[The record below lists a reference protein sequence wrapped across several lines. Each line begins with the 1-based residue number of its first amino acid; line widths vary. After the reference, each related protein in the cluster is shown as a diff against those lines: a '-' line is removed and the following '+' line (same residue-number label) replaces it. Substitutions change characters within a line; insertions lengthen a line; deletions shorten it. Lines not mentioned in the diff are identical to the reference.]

1 MSVARVVARTL
12 VAGGV
17 DTVFGVVGS
26 GNFLLANELRE
37 AGASFYAS
45 RHECGAMMMADGYG
59 RASDRIAICTTH
71 QGPGFTNALT
81 GLVEAAKART
91 PALLLTADTPAH
103 VKWSN
108 FKIDQAAIAREC
120 GAIAELVYSP
130 ETAAEDAA
138 RALHRARAERL
149 PVVLNVPIDLPAQE
163 GAVEGAHAWPFE
175 PAPDVTAAQVEAVV
189 SLLEAATA
197 PLLVAGRGAVA
208 SPGARAALEELGDES
223 GALLATT
230 AMANGLFAGLPYAL
244 GIAGGFASPLGVE
257 LAGEADLII
266 SFGAGLNH
274 WTARHGELFSSS
286 AVVVQVDID
295 PLAPGRLHR
304 CDVGVVADATAA
316 AQAFTAG
323 LKARGEKRE
332 KSRTEATAATI
343 ASRRWRDEPF
353 TDEGTAEFIDPRTLS
368 IALDD
373 LLPAERTV
381 ATDSGHFLGYPA
393 MYLAVPD
400 ERAFVFPNAFQ
411 SVGLG
416 LGAAIGAAI
425 ARPDRL
431 CVAALGD
438 GGTMMALAELETA
451 VRFGLAMAIVIYDD
465 AAYGAEVHH
474 FGPQGHAVD
483 LTQFADADF
492 AAIGRAVGAE
502 GITVRSLA
510 DLAPLADWLTRRAAG
525 ATVGPIVI
533 DAKVE
538 PTVVAE
544 WLEEAFRAH

>member
-1 MSVARVVARTL
+1 VSVARTVARSL

-17 DTVFGVVGS
+17 DTVFGVIGS
-26 GNFLLANELRE
+26 GNFLLANELRA
-37 AGASFYAS
+37 AGASFHAA

-59 RASDRIAICTTH
+59 RVSDRIAVCTTH

-91 PALLLTADTPAH
+91 PALLLTADTPSSTI
-103 VKWSN
+103 WSN

-120 GAIAELVYSP
+120 GAIAERVHSP
-130 ETAAEDAA
+130 ASAMADAT
-138 RALHRARAERL
+138 RALRRARTERL
-149 PVVLNVPIDLPAQE
+149 PVVLNVPIDLPAQD
-163 GAVEGAHAWPFE
+163 
-175 PAPDVTAAQVEAVV
+175 APDEPMLERPPLGLLPGPAAADVEAVAA
-189 SLLEAATA
+189 LLAAA
-197 PLLVAGRGAVA
+197 SFPVLVGGRGAVV
-208 SPGARAALEELGDES
+208 SPGEQLGEAS

-230 AMANGLFAGLPYAL
+230 AMGHGLFSGLPYAL
-244 GIAGGFASPLGVE
+244 GIVGGFASPLCVE
-257 LAGEADLII
+257 LVARADLVI

-274 WTARHGELFSSS
+274 WTARHGEMFPSS
-286 AVVVQVDID
+286 APVVQIDVD

-304 CDVGVVADATAA
+304 CDLGVVADAALAA
-316 AQAFTAG
+316 HAI
-323 LKARGEKRE
+323 
-332 KSRTEATAATI
+332 TEALRERGRAREGARTAEI
-343 ASRRWRDEPF
+343 ADVIRRRRWRDEPF
-353 TDEGTAEFIDPRTLS
+353 EDASTGEHVDPRALT

-373 LLPAERTV
+373 LLPSERTV
-381 ATDSGHFLGYPA
+381 ATDSGHFLGFPA
-393 MYLAVPD
+393 EYLAVPD
-400 ERAFVFPNAFQ
+400 ARAFVFPNAFQ

-416 LGAAIGAAI
+416 LGAAIGAAL

-431 CVAALGD
+431 CLAALGD

-451 VRFGLAMAIVIYDD
+451 VRLGLSMAILIYDD

-474 FGPQGHAVD
+474 FEPQGHAVD

-502 GITVRSLA
+502 SVLVRTLD
-510 DLAPLADWLTRRAAG
+510 DLAPLQAWLDRRAADE
-525 ATVGPIVI
+525 AVGPIVI

-538 PTVVAE
+538 PNVVAE

>member
-26 GNFLLANELRE
+26 GNFLLANELRD
-37 AGASFYAS
+37 AGAAFHAA

-59 RASDRIAICTTH
+59 RASDRIAVCTTH

-91 PALLLTADTPAH
+91 PALLLAADTPQS
-103 VKWSN
+103 VIWSN

-120 GAIAELVYSP
+120 GALAERVHSP
-130 ETAAEDAA
+130 ETAAADAA

-149 PVVLNVPIDLPAQE
+149 PVVLNVPIDLPARDAE
-163 GAVEGAHAWPFE
+163 ERPVPAWPPVSG
-175 PAPDVTAAQVEAVV
+175 PAPSAADVEAVV
-189 SLLEAATA
+189 ALLEASSA
-197 PLLVAGRGAVA
+197 PLIVAGRGAVA
-208 SPGARAALEELGDES
+208 SFGARAALEELGACS
-223 GALLATT
+223 GALLATS
-230 AMANGLFAGLPYAL
+230 AMAHGLFAGLPFAL
-244 GIAGGFASPLGVE
+244 GISGGFASPLCVE
-257 LAGEADLII
+257 LAAKADLVI

-274 WTARHGELFSSS
+274 WTARHGEMFASG
-286 AVVVQVDID
+286 ARVVQVDID

-304 CDVGVVADATAA
+304 CDVAVVADAALAAAAFAQALGAVRENSRTAA
-316 AQAFTAG
+316 NAQAI
-323 LKARGEKRE
+323 
-332 KSRTEATAATI
+332 AT
-343 ASRRWRDEPF
+343 RRWRDEPYE
-353 TDEGTAEFIDPRTLS
+353 DEGTAEFIDPRTLT

-393 MYLAVPD
+393 MYLSVPD
-400 ERAFVFPNAFQ
+400 ERGFVFPNAFQ

-416 LGAAIGAAI
+416 LGAAIGAAL
-425 ARPDRL
+425 ARPERL

-451 VRFGLAMAIVIYDD
+451 VRLGLAMAIVIYDD

-474 FGPQGHAVD
+474 FGPHGHAVD

-502 GITVRSLA
+502 GITVRAVA
-510 DLAPLADWLTRRAAG
+510 DLAPLEDWLARRAAG
-525 ATVGPIVI
+525 DEVGPIVI

-538 PTVVAE
+538 PTVVAA

>member
-1 MSVARVVARTL
+1 
-12 VAGGV
+12 
-17 DTVFGVVGS
+17 
-26 GNFLLANELRE
+26 
-37 AGASFYAS
+37 
-45 RHECGAMMMADGYG
+45 
-59 RASDRIAICTTH
+59 
-71 QGPGFTNALT
+71 
-81 GLVEAAKART
+81 
-91 PALLLTADTPAH
+91 
-103 VKWSN
+103 
-108 FKIDQAAIAREC
+108 
-120 GAIAELVYSP
+120 
-130 ETAAEDAA
+130 
-138 RALHRARAERL
+138 
-149 PVVLNVPIDLPAQE
+149 VPIDLPARD
-163 GAVEGAHAWPFE
+163 GAELGESSFVAVGR
-175 PAPDVTAAQVEAVV
+175 PAPRADDVEDVTA
-189 SLLEAATA
+189 LLEASSA

-208 SPGARAALEELGDES
+208 SPGAREALEELGARS

-230 AMANGLFAGLPYAL
+230 AMAHGLFSGLPFAL

-257 LAGEADLII
+257 LAGRADLVI

-274 WTARHGELFSSS
+274 WTARHGELF
-286 AVVVQVDID
+286 APGARIVQVDTD

-304 CDVGVVADATAA
+304 CDVGVTADAALA
-316 AQAFTAG
+316 AQAFTAA
-323 LKARGEKRE
+323 LEARGPRRE
-332 KSRTEATAATI
+332 NARTPANAAAI

-353 TDEGTAEFIDPRTLS
+353 TDASTAEHIDPRVLS

-373 LLPAERTV
+373 ILPAERMV
-381 ATDSGHFLGYPA
+381 VTDSGHFVGYPP

-400 ERAFVFPNAFQ
+400 ERSFVFPNAFQ

-431 CVAALGD
+431 CVATLGD

-451 VRFGLAMAIVIYDD
+451 VRLALPIVVVVYND

-492 AAIGRAVGAE
+492 AEIGRAVGAE
-502 GITVRSLA
+502 GETVRA
-510 DLAPLADWLTRRAAG
+510 VGDLARLWDWLDRRAAG
-525 ATVGPIVI
+525 GTVGPIVI

-538 PTVVAE
+538 PNVVAA

>member
-1 MSVARVVARTL
+1 VLSVA
-12 VAGGV
+12 
-17 DTVFGVVGS
+17 
-26 GNFLLANELRE
+26 E
-37 AGASFYAS
+37 
-45 RHECGAMMMADGYG
+45 
-59 RASDRIAICTTH
+59 I
-71 QGPGFTNALT
+71 
-81 GLVEAAKART
+81 
-91 PALLLTADTPAH
+91 
-103 VKWSN
+103 
-108 FKIDQAAIAREC
+108 
-120 GAIAELVYSP
+120 
-130 ETAAEDAA
+130 
-138 RALHRARAERL
+138 
-149 PVVLNVPIDLPAQE
+149 
-163 GAVEGAHAWPFE
+163 
-175 PAPDVTAAQVEAVV
+175 EAVV
-189 SLLEAATA
+189 ALLEASTA

-208 SPGARAALEELGDES
+208 SPGARAAIEELAEQA
-223 GALLATT
+223 GALVATT

-257 LAGEADLII
+257 LAGQADLVI

-286 AVVVQVDID
+286 ARVVQVDID

-304 CDVGVVADATAA
+304 CDLGVVADATEAA
-316 AQAFTAG
+316 RAFTAE
-323 LKARGEKRE
+323 LKARGGKRE
-332 KSRTEATAATI
+332 KSRTAATAATI

-353 TDEGTAEFIDPRTLS
+353 TDESTAEFIDPRTLS

-502 GITVRSLA
+502 GITVRSVA
-510 DLAPLADWLTRRAAG
+510 DLAPLEDWLTRRAAG

>member
-1 MSVARVVARTL
+1 MNVAQVVARTL

-17 DTVFGVVGS
+17 DTVFGVIGS
-26 GNFLLANELRE
+26 GNFLLANELRD
-37 AGASFYAS
+37 AGATFHAA

-59 RASDRIAICTTH
+59 RVSDRIAVCTTH

-81 GLVEAAKART
+81 GLVEAAKAHT
-91 PALLLTADTPAH
+91 PAVLLTADTPAA
-103 VKWSN
+103 VLWSN
-108 FKIDQAAIAREC
+108 FKLDQAAIAEEC
-120 GAIAELVYSP
+120 GAIAETVHSP
-130 ETAAEDAA
+130 ETASADAA
-138 RALHRARAERL
+138 RALARARTERL
-149 PVVLNVPIDLPAQE
+149 PVVLNIPIDLPARE
-163 GAVEGAHAWPFE
+163 AAPGNVPSW
-175 PAPDVTAAQVEAVV
+175 PAPSRPEPTADDVRAVAA
-189 SLLEAATA
+189 LLDASSA

-208 SPGARAALEELGDES
+208 SPGARAALEDLAERS

-230 AMANGLFAGLPYAL
+230 AMAHGLFAGAPFAL
-244 GIAGGFASPLGVE
+244 GIVGGFASPLCVE
-257 LAGEADLII
+257 LAARADLVI

-274 WTARHGELFSSS
+274 WTVRHGELFP
-286 AVVVQVDID
+286 ADARVVQVDID
-295 PLAPGRLHR
+295 PTAPGRLHR
-304 CDVGVVADATAA
+304 CDVGVVADAALAA
-316 AQAFTAG
+316 TAFTAALPASSG
-323 LKARGEKRE
+323 RVKAR
-332 KSRTEATAATI
+332 TAATADAI
-343 ASRRWRDEPF
+343 SSRRWRDEPF
-353 TDEGTAEFIDPRTLS
+353 DDEATPGHIDPRTLT

-373 LLPAERTV
+373 LLPAERTIV
-381 ATDSGHFLGYPA
+381 TDSGHFVGYPP

-400 ERAFVFPNAFQ
+400 ERGFVFPNAFQ

-431 CVAALGD
+431 CVATLGD

-451 VRFGLAMAIVIYDD
+451 VRLGLSMAILIYDD

-483 LTQFADADF
+483 LTQFADTDF

-502 GITVRSLA
+502 GITVRSVD
-510 DLAPLADWLTRRAAG
+510 DLAPLGDWLAARTAG
-525 ATVGPIVI
+525 ATGPIVI

-538 PTVVAE
+538 PTVVAA